1 MSLEVY
7 NEEQK
12 EAINFNGKH
21 LLLLAGAGTGK
32 TKTIVGRAAFLIE
45 NGTPPEKIQI
55 LTFTKRAASEIVER
69 VKAGIN
75 GRSAQALNGST
86 FHSWCNQLITLFP
99 NLFGASNYTVIDAD
113 DQLGLM
119 KMACGNE
126 KAVYGKL
133 RIKPQKILDLFSFAR
148 NTRTNLT
155 EAIEYNC
162 TRGRMMR
169 KPTRK

>member
-55 LTFTKRAASEIVER
+55 LTLSRRNLER
-69 VKAGIN
+69 YVPAHTFAYLIN
-75 GRSAQALNGST
+75 V
-86 FHSWCNQLITLFP
+86 FEF
-99 NLFGASNYTVIDAD
+99 
-113 DQLGLM
+113 
-119 KMACGNE
+119 
-126 KAVYGKL
+126 
-133 RIKPQKILDLFSFAR
+133 
-148 NTRTNLT
+148 
-155 EAIEYNC
+155 
-162 TRGRMMR
+162 
-169 KPTRK
+169 